1 MKKALLVVLIV
12 LLIPI
17 KADAVCRGER
27 PNIIN
32 WDEQGFEKI
41 KTTAYCVGHHT
52 ANGSKVH
59 EGGCAAS
66 SEHMGDVAILYTLD
80 GEYLGMYEVNDAG
93 GTDAIRQGYVID
105 VYFENYTR
113 CKDYMAL
120 TEGSVYVKWVKGVG

>member
-12 LLIPI
+12 LLMPL
-17 KADAVCRGER
+17 KVYAVCRGEI
-27 PNIIN
+27 PHTIK

-41 KTTAYCVGHHT
+41 KTTAYCVGEIT

-66 SEHMGDVAILYTLD
+66 KEHMGDIAILYTLD
-80 GEYLGMYEVNDAG
+80 GEYIGMYEVNDAG

-105 VYFENYTR
+105 VYFKTYTR

-120 TEGSVYVKWVKGVG
+120 TQGNVYVKWVKGEG